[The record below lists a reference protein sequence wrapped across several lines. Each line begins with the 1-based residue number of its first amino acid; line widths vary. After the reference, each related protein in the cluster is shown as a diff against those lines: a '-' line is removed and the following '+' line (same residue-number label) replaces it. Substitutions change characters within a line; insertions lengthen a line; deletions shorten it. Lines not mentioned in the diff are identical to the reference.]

1 MPFAARTHQGKI
13 RERNEDGFYFDE
25 KHKIFAIADGMGGLN
40 RGDLASRLTLE
51 SIQEWVASK
60 TSSEDVLGPYKKMT
74 ALCHLA
80 YEANQRIY
88 MEEERQ
94 GEIRGMG
101 TTLIAGIVAF
111 DYIAY
116 AHVGDS
122 RLYVLRGQ
130 TLTQITTD
138 HSLVQEMVD
147 NGTITAEE
155 ARVHPKR
162 NIITRAVGLAHT
174 ITAEVAIW
182 RLKPGDIVLACTDG
196 LHDLITDDAEIADI
210 IRTAPCLEGAC
221 ENLVNTALDYGGT
234 DNVTVLLFQIA
245 GGIINNGG

>member
-1 MPFAARTHQGKI
+1 M
-13 RERNEDGFYFDE
+13 
-25 KHKIFAIADGMGGLN
+25 
-40 RGDLASRLTLE
+40 
-51 SIQEWVASK
+51 
-60 TSSEDVLGPYKKMT
+60 
-74 ALCHLA
+74 
-80 YEANQRIY
+80 
-88 MEEERQ
+88 
-94 GEIRGMG
+94 
-101 TTLIAGIVAF
+101 
-111 DYIAY
+111 
-116 AHVGDS
+116 
-122 RLYVLRGQ
+122 YVLRGQ